1 MPRAPGSPHAHGRSE
16 LKERPAVMRAFREEQ
31 RRLGARLRALRED
44 RALTQEQA
52 AEQIGLHS
60 NHLQRLERGAANVTL
75 ATLVALSLA
84 YRVYIRSL
92 FEEPRSRREP
102 QPFRRISSD
111 KVRPFRNAVPLY
123 SLKAAAGRFGAQQEV
138 EPEDWVRPLG
148 RTGPGRGLFVAQ
160 VVGDSMRHRI
170 PSGAYCLFRHP
181 VVGSRNGRVLLV
193 QHRQIHDPDHGG
205 RYTVKVYRGRKQHVG
220 AEAGRT
226 VEVRLE
232 PDTDVP
238 GYRPIVL
245 RGLEEGEL
253 TLIAEL
259 VEVLPGA

>member
-1 MPRAPGSPHAHGRSE
+1 
-16 LKERPAVMRAFREEQ
+16 MRALREEQ
-31 RRLGARLRALRED
+31 RRLGARLRALREE

-84 YRVYIRSL
+84 YRVTVRSL
-92 FEEPRSRREP
+92 FEESRRKRQPE
-102 QPFRRISSD
+102 PFRRIASE

-123 SLKAAAGRFGAQQEV
+123 SLKAAAGRFGAQQQV
-138 EPEDWVRPLG
+138 EPEDWVAPMG
-148 RTGPGRGLFVAQ
+148 RTRPGKGLFVAQ
-160 VVGDSMRHRI
+160 VVGDSMRRRI
-170 PSGAYCLFRHP
+170 PNGAYCLFRHP
-181 VVGSRNGRVLLV
+181 VLGSRNGRVLLA
-193 QHRQIHDPDHGG
+193 QHGQIHDPDHGG
-205 RYTVKVYRGRKQHVG
+205 RYTVKVYRSRQDASAGG
-220 AEAGRT
+220 GRT

-253 TLIAEL
+253 ALVAEM

>member
-1 MPRAPGSPHAHGRSE
+1 
-16 LKERPAVMRAFREEQ
+16 MRALREEQ
-31 RRLGARLRALRED
+31 RRLGARLKALREE

-84 YRVYIRSL
+84 YRVSVRSL
-92 FEEPRSRREP
+92 FEEPRSQRQT
-102 QPFRRISSD
+102 QPFRRLASE

-138 EPEDWVRPLG
+138 EPEDWVVPLG
-148 RTGPGRGLFVAQ
+148 RTRPGKGLFVAQ
-160 VVGDSMRHRI
+160 VVGDSMRRRI

-181 VVGSRNGRVLLV
+181 VAGSRNGRVLLA

-205 RYTVKVYRGRKQHVG
+205 RYTVKVYRGRKQRAG
-220 AEAGRT
+220 AEDGPT

-232 PDTDVP
+232 PDTDVR

-253 TLIAEL
+253 ALIAEL
-259 VEVLPGA
+259 VEVLPGAYSSASTGRAAGVSGPGAS

>member
-1 MPRAPGSPHAHGRSE
+1 
-16 LKERPAVMRAFREEQ
+16 MRALREEQ
-31 RRLGARLRALRED
+31 RRLGARLKALREE
-44 RALTQEQA
+44 RALTQERA
-52 AEQIGLHS
+52 AEQVGLHS

-84 YRVYIRSL
+84 YRVSLRSF
-92 FEEPRSRREP
+92 FEEPSSKP
-102 QPFRRISSD
+102 QPFRRLASD

-123 SLKAAAGRFGAQQEV
+123 SLKAAAGRFGEHQEV

-148 RTGPGRGLFVAQ
+148 RSRPGKGLFVAQ
-160 VVGDSMRHRI
+160 VVGDSMRRRI
-170 PSGAYCLFRHP
+170 PNGAYCLFRHP
-181 VVGSRNGRVLLV
+181 VTGSRNGRILLA

-205 RYTVKVYRGRKQHVG
+205 RYTVKVYRSRKQRGG
-220 AEAGRT
+220 AEAGQT

-232 PDTDVP
+232 PDTDVR

-245 RGLEEGEL
+245 RGLEDGEL